1 MNWITKPWASFDLET
16 TGIDVENDRVVT
28 STVAEIWGHVESGRA
43 TFSHSMLVN
52 PGVEIP
58 EAATEVHKVTTEQ
71 ARADG
76 LAPEIALPQIRD
88 QLYASWSRG
97 PIVGF
102 NLVYD
107 LTLLD
112 RELRRYG
119 LGSLEIQGT
128 VVDGYVLDKQL
139 NRFVKGKGMRR
150 LTQTC
155 ARWGITLSEE
165 EAHTSDG
172 DALAAA
178 RLIYK
183 MSRRETVKHLDDAK
197 IMENQ
202 KRWYREQALSFAE
215 YKETKLG
222 EREEAE
228 RIRAT
233 ADHWPLAALPQ
244 LLESTS
250 PPF

>member
-1 MNWITKPWASFDLET
+1 MSTWITKPWASFDLET

-28 STVAEIWGHVESGRA
+28 GTVADIRGHVDGTA
-43 TFSHSMLVN
+43 TKATTWLVN

-71 ARADG
+71 AQADG

-88 QLYASWSRG
+88 QLYAGWERG
-97 PIVGF
+97 PVVGF

-119 LGSLEIQGT
+119 LGCLEIRGT
-128 VVDGYVLDKQL
+128 VIDGYVLDKQL

-150 LTQTC
+150 LAQTC
-155 ARWGITLSEE
+155 ARWGITLPEE

-178 RLIYK
+178 RLVYK
-183 MSRRETVKHLDDAK
+183 MSRRETIRHLGDAQ
-197 IMENQ
+197 IMANQ
-202 KRWYREQALSFAE
+202 KRWFREQALSFAE
-215 YKETKLG
+215 YKTVKLG
-222 EREEAE
+222 EKEEGE

-244 LLESTS
+244 PLESV
-250 PPF
+250 PPPL